1 MWSIISLILGIN
13 IILLI
18 IIYSIINRQMEK
30 RMEKIQLCLN
40 SLEKIKEKQK
50 KIIEDYKKI
59 CGELNGEVEGQD
71 KD

>member
-1 MWSIISLILGIN
+1 
-13 IILLI
+13 
-18 IIYSIINRQMEK
+18 
-30 RMEKIQLCLN
+30 MEKIQLCLN